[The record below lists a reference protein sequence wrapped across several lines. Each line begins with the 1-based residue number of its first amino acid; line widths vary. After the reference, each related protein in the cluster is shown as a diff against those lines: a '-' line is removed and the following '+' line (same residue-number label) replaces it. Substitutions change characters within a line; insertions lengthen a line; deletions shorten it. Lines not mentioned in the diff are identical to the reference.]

1 MKIVG
6 IIVEYNPLHNG
17 HIHHIEETRR
27 LSNAD
32 VLIAVMS
39 SNVVQ
44 RGEFSMIDKF
54 TRTRW
59 ALKAGIDMVV
69 ELPGI
74 FALQS
79 ADLFAYTSV
88 SLLNHLGVN
97 EIYFGSET
105 GDTMPLYELV
115 DIMNTSEYSDLL
127 KHYLNEGKSFPT
139 SSDLALNELGH
150 QALLKHPNNILGLQ
164 YINAI
169 NALKAPIK
177 AHAIRRIDSG
187 YYDDILEGTT
197 IQSATSIRKC
207 LIEGV
212 NIKNYV
218 PSYVYEDLKS
228 YKPFDLERFYPYIDY
243 LTRVL
248 TREDLHNVFGFEEG
262 LENRYLSIEKF
273 ESVEDYIN
281 QVISPRYTHAK
292 IKRTLMHMLIQT
304 KKDVLT
310 DFNPP
315 YIRILGMNTVGQNYV
330 NKIKKDVSI
339 PLITKLKQTRH
350 PYLDLELR
358 ITTLIDIPL
367 NKNLL
372 KEEFKP
378 VLII

>member
-6 IIVEYNPLHNG
+6 IIVEYNPLHYG
-17 HIHHIEETRR
+17 HIHHIKETRR

-150 QALLKHPNNILGLQ
+150 EALLKHPNNILGLQ
-164 YINAI
+164 YINGI

-212 NIKNYV
+212 DIKNYV

-248 TREDLHNVFGFEEG
+248 TPEDLHNVFGFEEG

-350 PYLDLELR
+350 PYLDL
-358 ITTLIDIPL
+358 
-367 NKNLL
+367 
-372 KEEFKP
+372 
-378 VLII
+378 